1 MVDLKNTIKKI
12 KENISNSDQKPDNEQ
27 GESPEAVASGVAPDE
42 EQQTAVSPVEQLKI
56 QLGQIEDVIRRLKAD
71 IGSIQK
77 KMDIYQVFGVVAVA
91 FFSLRTSSMRL
102 SPHPVKKLDRKGKMQ
117 QIYTESGPGMY

>member
-77 KMDIYQVFGVVAVA
+77 KMDIY
-91 FFSLRTSSMRL
+91 
-102 SPHPVKKLDRKGKMQ
+102 
-117 QIYTESGPGMY
+117 